1 MVVVRRK
8 ENAGSDAESRGEEK
22 TKGGSSRVSVC
33 ASVTKPSTLVKLF
46 QNLSRVLGG
55 DVMYQQVPFLL
66 TLSGLT
72 RTRGLEKGVKAAP
85 LGRGRGRPPEQL
97 LCISGTVCGGVD
109 WGEGEV
115 ENAVSKRHRW
125 TRAEAEGAGGGTND
139 HEGHGRRRTE
149 IHSFPFDLI

>member
-1 MVVVRRK
+1 
-8 ENAGSDAESRGEEK
+8 
-22 TKGGSSRVSVC
+22 
-33 ASVTKPSTLVKLF
+33 
-46 QNLSRVLGG
+46 
-55 DVMYQQVPFLL
+55 MYQQVPFLL

-85 LGRGRGRPPEQL
+85 FGKGRGQSPEQL
-97 LCISGTVCGGVD
+97 LYISGTVSGEVD

-125 TRAEAEGAGGGTND
+125 TRAEAEEAGGGTND
-139 HEGHGRRRTE
+139 HEGHRRRTRTE